1 MRQRAAVLF
10 DVIGAGITGALV
22 GIFVLA
28 LTSVWLIGLV
38 AAIGAALLIGHET
51 RVRS

>member
-22 GIFVLA
+22 GIF
-28 LTSVWLIGLV
+28 
-38 AAIGAALLIGHET
+38 AALLIGHET